1 MRALRVP
8 RPRLL
13 QPHTGSHTP
22 AGPPEPWPSEFDIE
36 LARRAVHR
44 YMVLD
49 PVADRQPVSFAQ
61 LVLLYDQQHRA
72 LLVMSAALDRERAR

>member
-13 QPHTGSHTP
+13 QPHTGSHTEAP
-22 AGPPEPWPSEFDIE
+22 KPWPTEFDIE
-36 LARRAVHR
+36 LARRAVRR

-49 PVADRQPVSFAQ
+49 PVASRQPVSFAQ

-72 LLVMSAALDRERAR
+72 LVVMSAALERERAR